1 MLRTRTEHLAIRET
15 ALTASRVRW
24 VLLAGIYAIFL
35 SWYGGSGD
43 PISPEEIK
51 EYAAIVDARNPGGS
65 SPEGDD
71 SEVSA
76 DLRRFIETDDG
87 QEFVMVNLNVYRDE
101 PHYTD
106 DRKAAGSAEEVAQQY
121 TSKIA
126 PRLFARACHPLLMV
140 EPAVHIGG
148 IGDFERQDWSRVTLV
163 RYRSRRDFV
172 EFVLEQDYA
181 QDIDHKW
188 AALSRSHA
196 MAATPRI
203 SFATVR
209 LVPLLI
215 LVVIG
220 LLLDRI
226 GARPR

>member
-1 MLRTRTEHLAIRET
+1 MLPVRAGRRALQEAT
-15 ALTASRVRW
+15 LTASRIRW
-24 VLLAGIYAIFL
+24 ALLAGIYAVFL
-35 SWYGGSGD
+35 FWYGGSGD
-43 PISPEEIK
+43 PISPEEVE
-51 EYAAIVDARNPGGS
+51 EYVAIVEARKPGAS
-65 SPEGDD
+65 SPEGSD
-71 SEVSA
+71 SEVAA
-76 DLRRFIETDDG
+76 DLRKFIETDDG

-101 PHYTD
+101 PRYAD
-106 DRKAAGSAEEVAQQY
+106 GRKAVGSAEEVEQEY

-181 QDIDHKW
+181 QDVDHKW
-188 AALSRSHA
+188 AALSRSHT

-226 GARPR
+226 GARSR

>member
-1 MLRTRTEHLAIRET
+1 
-15 ALTASRVRW
+15 
-24 VLLAGIYAIFL
+24 
-35 SWYGGSGD
+35 
-43 PISPEEIK
+43 
-51 EYAAIVDARNPGGS
+51 
-65 SPEGDD
+65 
-71 SEVSA
+71 
-76 DLRRFIETDDG
+76 
-87 QEFVMVNLNVYRDE
+87 MVNLNVYRDE
-101 PHYTD
+101 PSYAD
-106 DRKAAGSAEEVAQQY
+106 GRDAVGSAQEAEQEYQ
-121 TSKIA
+121 SRIA

-181 QDIDHKW
+181 HDVDHKW
-188 AALSRSHA
+188 AALSRSHT
-196 MAATPRI
+196 MAATPHI

-226 GARPR
+226 GARARSAPASDQEVAKRP